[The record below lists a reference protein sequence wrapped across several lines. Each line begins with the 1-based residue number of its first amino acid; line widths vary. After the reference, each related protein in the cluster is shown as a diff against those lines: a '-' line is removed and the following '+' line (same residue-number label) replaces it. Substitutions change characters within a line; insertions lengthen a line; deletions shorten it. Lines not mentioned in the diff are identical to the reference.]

1 MKKERDPNYIRKKK
15 ERGVNYMRNKEGKM
29 DNTFHM

>member
-1 MKKERDPNYIRKKK
+1 MKKESEPNYIRKKK